1 MKNRKHF
8 KEIAFAVTI
17 LVIAV
22 SLIAVFGFA
31 ERIINHIN
39 KPDVPMDYTDT
50 GDNRVFYEG
59 AWYDLDPNIETI
71 LILGIDSIESPDE
84 SRAHSSQADFLALLI
99 IDDLTKSF
107 KILHINR
114 DTMTEIPQIDK
125 YGSKYGTYNAQL
137 ALAHTYGGHD
147 NMKCRNTVDA
157 VTNLLYNVNI
167 DHYLSLTM
175 DAVSILNDGMGGVTL
190 ILEEDF
196 TALGDGFV
204 KGAEV
209 TLKGDEALTFVRW
222 RSDSQTTSNLERMAR
237 QRQYISA
244 LFDKYVSSDIDN
256 TLDTM
261 LKVNEH
267 LVSDCT
273 INQMS
278 ELLETL
284 QDYTYE
290 TVISLPGEAHKENTY
305 VEFHVDETE
314 LQKMVIDLFY
324 ELEENDPNE
333 QKN

>member
-8 KEIAFAVTI
+8 KEIAFAVVI

-39 KPDVPMDYTDT
+39 EPETPMDYTDT
-50 GDNRVFYEG
+50 GKDNVFYEG
-59 AWYDLDPNIETI
+59 QWYELNNEIDTV
-71 LILGIDSIESPDE
+71 LILGIDSIESTDE
-84 SRAHSSQADFLALLI
+84 SRDSSSQADFLALLI
-99 IDDLTKSF
+99 VDNEAKSF
-107 KILHINR
+107 KVLHINR
-114 DTMTEIPQIDK
+114 DTVTDIPQIDK
-125 YGSKYGTYNAQL
+125 YGSKYGTYTAQL
-137 ALAHTYGGHD
+137 ALAHTYGGQD

-157 VTNLLYNVNI
+157 VNNLLYSVDI

-175 DAVSILNDGMGGVTL
+175 DAIPVLNDGMGGVTL
-190 ILEEDF
+190 TLEEDF
-196 TALGDGFV
+196 TALGENFV

-209 TLKGDEALTFVRW
+209 TLVGDEALTFVRW
-222 RSDSQTTSNLERMAR
+222 RSDALTTRNLARMTR

-244 LFDKYVSSDIDN
+244 LFDKYVSADIDN
-256 TLDTM
+256 TLETM

-278 ELLETL
+278 DLLETL

-290 TVISLPGEAHKENTY
+290 TTLTLPGEAILGSEY
-305 VEFHVDETE
+305 VEFHVDETQ
-314 LQKMVIDLFY
+314 LQKMVVELFY
-324 ELEENDPNE
+324 VPQEN
-333 QKN
+333 

>member
-8 KEIAFAVTI
+8 KEIAFAVVI

-39 KPDVPMDYTDT
+39 EPETPMDYTDT
-50 GDNRVFYEG
+50 GKDNVFYEG
-59 AWYDLDPNIETI
+59 QWYELNNEIDTV
-71 LILGIDSIESPDE
+71 LILGIDSIESTDE
-84 SRAHSSQADFLALLI
+84 SRDSSSQADFLALLI
-99 IDDLTKSF
+99 VDNEAKSF
-107 KILHINR
+107 KVLHINR
-114 DTMTEIPQIDK
+114 DTVTDIPQIDK
-125 YGSKYGTYNAQL
+125 YGSKYGTYTAQL
-137 ALAHTYGGHD
+137 ALAHTYGGQD

-157 VTNLLYNVNI
+157 VNNLLYSVDI

-175 DAVSILNDGMGGVTL
+175 DAIPVLNDGMGGVTL
-190 ILEEDF
+190 TLEEDF
-196 TALGDGFV
+196 TALGENFV

-209 TLKGDEALTFVRW
+209 TLVGDEALTFVRW
-222 RSDSQTTSNLERMAR
+222 RSDALTTSNLDRMTR

-244 LFDKYVSSDIDN
+244 LFDKYVSADIDN
-256 TLDTM
+256 TLETM

-278 ELLETL
+278 DLLETL

-290 TVISLPGEAHKENTY
+290 TTLTLPGEAILGSEY
-305 VEFHVDETE
+305 VEFHVDETQ
-314 LQKMVIDLFY
+314 LQKMVVELFY
-324 ELEENDPNE
+324 VPQEN
-333 QKN
+333 

>member
-8 KEIAFAVTI
+8 KEIAFAVVI

-39 KPDVPMDYTDT
+39 EPETPMDYTDT
-50 GDNRVFYEG
+50 GKDNVFYEG
-59 AWYDLDPNIETI
+59 QWYELNNEIDTV
-71 LILGIDSIESPDE
+71 LILGIDSIESTDE
-84 SRAHSSQADFLALLI
+84 SRESSSQADFLALLI
-99 IDDLTKSF
+99 IDNEAKSF
-107 KILHINR
+107 KVLHINR
-114 DTMTEIPQIDK
+114 DTVTDIPQIDK
-125 YGSKYGTYNAQL
+125 YGSKYGTYTAQL
-137 ALAHTYGGHD
+137 ALAHTYGGQD

-157 VTNLLYNVNI
+157 VNNLLYSVDI

-175 DAVSILNDGMGGVTL
+175 DAIPVLNDGMGGVTL
-190 ILEEDF
+190 TLEEDF
-196 TALGDGFV
+196 TALGENFV

-209 TLKGDEALTFVRW
+209 TLVGDEALTFVRW
-222 RSDSQTTSNLERMAR
+222 RSDALTTSNLDRMTR

-244 LFDKYVSSDIDN
+244 LFDKYVSADIDN
-256 TLDTM
+256 TLETM

-278 ELLETL
+278 DLLETL

-290 TVISLPGEAHKENTY
+290 TTLTLPGEAILGSEY

-314 LQKMVIDLFY
+314 LQKMVVELFY
-324 ELEENDPNE
+324 VPQEN
-333 QKN
+333 

>member
-8 KEIAFAVTI
+8 KEIAFAVVI

-39 KPDVPMDYTDT
+39 EPETPMDYTDT
-50 GDNRVFYEG
+50 GKDNVFYEG
-59 AWYDLDPNIETI
+59 QWYELNNEIDTV
-71 LILGIDSIESPDE
+71 LILGIDSIESTDE
-84 SRAHSSQADFLALLI
+84 SRESSSQADFLALLI
-99 IDDLTKSF
+99 IDNEAKSF
-107 KILHINR
+107 KVLHINR
-114 DTMTEIPQIDK
+114 DTVTDIPQIDK
-125 YGSKYGTYNAQL
+125 YGSKYGTYIAQL
-137 ALAHTYGGHD
+137 ALAHTYGGQD

-157 VTNLLYNVNI
+157 VNNLLYSVDI

-175 DAVSILNDGMGGVTL
+175 DAIPVLNDGMGGVTL
-190 ILEEDF
+190 TLEEDF
-196 TALGDGFV
+196 TALGENFV

-209 TLKGDEALTFVRW
+209 TLVGDEALTFVRW
-222 RSDSQTTSNLERMAR
+222 RSDALTTSNLDRMTR

-244 LFDKYVSSDIDN
+244 LFDKYVSADIDN
-256 TLDTM
+256 TLETM

-278 ELLETL
+278 DLLETL

-290 TVISLPGEAHKENTY
+290 TTLTLPGEAILGSEY
-305 VEFHVDETE
+305 VEFHVNETE
-314 LQKMVIDLFY
+314 LQKMVVELFY
-324 ELEENDPNE
+324 VPQEN
-333 QKN
+333 